1 MAKKHTE
8 EEEESGDEMEVSSP
22 GNADSESESESESE
36 PEPEPEKQQPP
47 MKKPPF
53 AAPKKPQ
60 PPEDSSSSAEESGSE
75 SESESESEPGT
86 QKPNSVTV
94 EPLASKPMDDPK
106 KSAPKPRSK
115 PNATAK
121 PTSPPPAKPS
131 AGAGAKR
138 PVAVDDG
145 KTKESKRSKKTP
157 KKEIETPV
165 KQKTPTEDVKRQL
178 FQRLWSEDD
187 EIVILKG
194 MVDYRLKKKSDPV
207 ADLSAFHD
215 FIKKSLHVDVSKTQ
229 LQDKIRR
236 LKKKYENNAGKEKK
250 GKKERTFSKPHE
262 QKTYELSKKIWGKEK
277 TDNKGEKVEEVDR
290 VVENGTTSKKGQSKS
305 EANDNVV
312 MENGVEEGEEQSA
325 EVVKREKNIE
335 VAAQNLSLVSCERS
349 VAELEKWLEENSG
362 LISIETRNEMK
373 EKLMSL
379 KLAEFDLCFRR
390 VELIT
395 EQGKLVRE
403 AMGASGIN
411 ILQK

>member
-22 GNADSESESESESE
+22 GNVDSESESESESE
-36 PEPEPEKQQPP
+36 PEPEPDKQSPP
-47 MKKPPF
+47 SKKPPL

-75 SESESESEPGT
+75 SESESEPEPLT
-86 QKPNSVTV
+86 QKPNPVTV
-94 EPLASKPMDDPK
+94 KPLASKPMDDPK

-121 PTSPPPAKPS
+121 PTSPPPAKSS

-138 PVAVDDG
+138 PVAVDDAE
-145 KTKESKRSKKTP
+145 TKESKRSKKTP

-165 KQKTPTEDVKRQL
+165 NQKTPSEDVKRQL

-194 MVDYRLKKKSDPV
+194 MIDYRSKKKSDPV
-207 ADLSAFHD
+207 ADLSAFHE

-290 VVENGTTSKKGQSKS
+290 VVENGTTSKKEQSKS
-305 EANDNVV
+305 EGQDNVV
-312 MENGVEEGEEQSA
+312 LEDAMKQNEEQGA
-325 EVVKREKNIE
+325 EVVKREKNVE
-335 VAAQNLSLVSCERS
+335 VAAQNLSSVLCERS

-362 LISIETRNEMK
+362 LISIEKRNEMK
-373 EKLMSL
+373 EKLTSL

-390 VELIT
+390 VDLIT

-403 AMGASGIN
+403 AMGASGIT